1 VDKGAKTVV
10 VIPTYNECE
19 NITPMV
25 QTVGALPHPLDLLI
39 VDDSSPD
46 GTGELA
52 DRLAQDNPF
61 VHVLHRSAKNGLGR
75 AYCEGFKWALE
86 RGYEYICQMD
96 ADFSHDPAD
105 LLKLVE
111 LAHKCDLVLGTRYK
125 GGIRVINWPLNRLIL
140 SVGAARYVRIV
151 TGMPFT
157 DPTGGFKCFRK
168 RALSSI
174 ELDRIR
180 SNGYSFQIEMTHRI
194 WTQGMDVREYP
205 IIFTERQTGSS
216 KMSLS
221 IVFEAVYRVW
231 GLLLDNRFRRSPL
244 QKSDKADIPPTCSA

>member
-1 VDKGAKTVV
+1 MDKSAKTIVI
-10 VIPTYNECE
+10 IPTYNECE
-19 NITPMV
+19 NIPQMV
-25 QTVGALPHPLDLLI
+25 EAVGALSLPFDLLI
-39 VDDSSPD
+39 VDDNSPD

-52 DRLAQDNPF
+52 DQLALTYPF
-61 VHVLHRSAKNGLGR
+61 VHVLHRSEKNGLGR
-75 AYCEGFKWALE
+75 AYCEGFKWALD

-105 LLKLVE
+105 LIKLVE
-111 LAHKCDLVLGTRYK
+111 IAKDCDLVLGTRYK

-157 DPTGGFKCFRK
+157 DPTGGFKCFRN

-174 ELDRIR
+174 ELDQVR
-180 SNGYSFQIEMTHRI
+180 SNGYSFQIELTHKI

-205 IIFTERQTGSS
+205 IIFTDRQTGTS
-216 KMSLS
+216 KMSLH
-221 IVFEAVYRVW
+221 IVFEAVHRVW
-231 GLLLDNRFRRSPL
+231 GLLFGNRFRRSPL
-244 QKSDKADIPPTCSA
+244 KRAAKPPVI

>member
-1 VDKGAKTVV
+1 
-10 VIPTYNECE
+10 
-19 NITPMV
+19 M
-25 QTVGALPHPLDLLI
+25 
-39 VDDSSPD
+39 DDSSPD

>member
-1 VDKGAKTVV
+1 
-10 VIPTYNECE
+10 
-19 NITPMV
+19 MV